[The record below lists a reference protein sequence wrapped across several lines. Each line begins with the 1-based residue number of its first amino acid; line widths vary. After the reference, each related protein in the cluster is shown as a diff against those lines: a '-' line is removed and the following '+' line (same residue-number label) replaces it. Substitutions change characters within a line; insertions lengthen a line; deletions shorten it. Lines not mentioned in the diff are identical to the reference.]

1 MKKTIIAIA
10 VLLFAALLFTGAAA
24 AEAPMIG
31 GDSGTIHIHTNVPGA
46 KVSFYLIDIVET
58 GQPVDVQYADANGNV
73 YIKVYTTATPPKYAL
88 VTAPGYIQDI
98 TSQVTL
104 RVPAPGE
111 ILRYDILLT
120 PIGPTPVPTVIPTPQ
135 PTPVPYISGPLPLP
149 VQPVR
154 GGA

>member
-58 GQPVDVQYADANGNV
+58 GQPVDVQYADANGDV
-73 YIKVYTTATPPKYAL
+73 FIKVYTTATPPKYAL
-88 VTAPGYIQDI
+88 VTCPGYIQDI
-98 TSQVTL
+98 TSQVSLGVPEPGKTL
-104 RVPAPGE
+104 RYNIP
-111 ILRYDILLT
+111 LT
-120 PIGPTPVPTVIPTPQ
+120 PIGPTPLPTSPQ
-135 PTPVPYISGPLPLP
+135 SPAPVFAVLAALGLA
-149 VQPVR
+149 
-154 GGA
+154 GAAAVMRRN

>member
-58 GQPVDVQYADANGNV
+58 GQPVDVQYADANGDV
-73 YIKVYTTATPPKYAL
+73 FIKVYTTATPPKYAL
-88 VTAPGYIQDI
+88 VTCPGYIQDI
-98 TSQVTL
+98 TSQVSLGVPEPGKTL
-104 RVPAPGE
+104 RYNIP
-111 ILRYDILLT
+111 LT
-120 PIGPTPVPTVIPTPQ
+120 PIGPTPLPTSPQSPAPVFAVLAALGLAGAAAVI
-135 PTPVPYISGPLPLP
+135 
-149 VQPVR
+149 R
-154 GGA
+154 RN

>member
-58 GQPVDVQYADANGNV
+58 GQPVETHYADANGDV
-73 YIKVYTTATPPKYAL
+73 FIKVYTTATPPKYAL
-88 VTAPGYIQDI
+88 VTCPGYVQDI
-98 TSQVTL
+98 TSQASLGVPEPGKTL
-104 RVPAPGE
+104 RYNIP
-111 ILRYDILLT
+111 LT
-120 PIGPTPVPTVIPTPQ
+120 PIGPTPLPTSPQSPAPVFAVLAALGLAGAAAVI
-135 PTPVPYISGPLPLP
+135 
-149 VQPVR
+149 R
-154 GGA
+154 RN

>member
-58 GQPVDVQYADANGNV
+58 GQPVDVQYADANGDV
-73 YIKVYTTATPPKYAL
+73 FIKVYTTATPPKYAL
-88 VTAPGYIQDI
+88 VTCPGYIQDI
-98 TSQVTL
+98 TSQASL
-104 RVPAPGE
+104 GVPAPGE
-111 ILRYDILLT
+111 TLRYDILLKPISPT
-120 PIGPTPVPTVIPTPQ
+120 PIPTAPVSPA
-135 PTPVPYISGPLPLP
+135 PVFAVLAALGLA
-149 VQPVR
+149 
-154 GGA
+154 GAAAVLRRN